1 MDASK
6 LVDDALAK
14 VSDLGTVG
22 AMKWLAAAIAP
33 PVAAG
38 SVDTGSK
45 HDVCRDSE
53 RFYLQNCLDAI
64 ERAEK
69 AEAELKQVNEWRS
82 AALQENMRLSDLWMD
97 RMTRSEARVKEL
109 EEAISTD
116 DRVLRASVPERWKD
130 CASPVGAAQSYIA
143 ELESMVTNPGVFV
156 SGHPTIVT

>member
-38 SVDTGSK
+38 SV

-53 RFYLQNCLDAI
+53 RFYRQNCLAAI

-69 AEAELKQVNEWRS
+69 AEAELEDWIHTNRIDELQRS
-82 AALQENMRLSDLWMD
+82 LVAA
-97 RMTRSEARVKEL
+97 EARVKEL
-109 EEAISTD
+109 EAAYQE
-116 DRVLRASVPERWKD
+116 VLRR
-130 CASPVGAAQSYIA
+130 C
-143 ELESMVTNPGVFV
+143 L
-156 SGHPTIVT
+156 